1 MIKALKYN
9 ICRKKGFMA
18 YREIYKIPEVMC
30 DKNGNLSIR
39 NLVSLMGEVLI
50 IHSHILEKDI
60 DMTRLR
66 WIVYSWDVEIEE
78 EIKAYDQVEVTSL
91 VLGMNKFYA
100 YRNAYIKRD
109 GHMIAKAYGVF
120 MLVDIDRIRPIKIS
134 KDLISAYKTDEMIY
148 DKNVLSYRNDFTNS
162 KEIMVRYTDIDSNLH
177 VNNAVYFD
185 YICDLCKLDTK
196 NLAFFNIVYKNEI
209 RNKDSVL
216 GEFVESDEIIDFRLR
231 SVEDNTIYTYGKIRK
246 NV

>member
-1 MIKALKYN
+1 
-9 ICRKKGFMA
+9 MA
-18 YREIYKIPEVMC
+18 YSEIYKIPEVMC

-50 IHSHILEKDI
+50 IHSHILEKDL

-66 WIVYSWDVEIEE
+66 WIVYSWDVELEE

-109 GHMIAKAYGVF
+109 GRIIAKAYGVF
-120 MLVDIDRIRPIKIS
+120 MLVDIDRMRPIKMS

-196 NLAFFNIVYKNEI
+196 DLAFFNIVYKNEI

-216 GEFVESDEIIDFRLR
+216 GEFVESDGVIDFRLK

>member
-1 MIKALKYN
+1 
-9 ICRKKGFMA
+9 MA
-18 YREIYKIPEVMC
+18 YSEIYKIPEVMC

-50 IHSHILEKDI
+50 IHSHILENDI

-66 WIVYSWDVEIEE
+66 WIVYSWDVELEE

-109 GHMIAKAYGVF
+109 GRIIAKAYGVF
-120 MLVDIDRIRPIKIS
+120 MLVDIDRMRPIKMS
-134 KDLISAYKTDEMIY
+134 KNLISAYKTDEMIY

-177 VNNAVYFD
+177 INNAVYFD

-196 NLAFFNIVYKNEI
+196 DLAFFNIVYKNEI

-216 GEFVESDEIIDFRLR
+216 GEFVESDEIIDFRLK
-231 SVEDNTIYTYGKIRK
+231 STEDNTIYTYGKIRK

>member
-1 MIKALKYN
+1 
-9 ICRKKGFMA
+9 MA
-18 YREIYKIPEVMC
+18 YSEIYKIPEVIC
-30 DKNGNLSIR
+30 DKDGNLSIR

-50 IHSHILEKDI
+50 RHSHILENGI

-66 WIVYSWDVEIEE
+66 WIVYSWDVELEE
-78 EIKAYDQVEVTSL
+78 EIKVYDQVEVTSL

-109 GHMIAKAYGVF
+109 GRVIVKAYGVF
-120 MLVDIDRIRPIKIS
+120 MLVDIDRMRPIKMR
-134 KDLISAYKTDEMIY
+134 KDLISAYKIDDKIY
-148 DKNVLSYRNDFTNS
+148 GKNDLSYRNDFTNS

-196 NLAFFNIVYKNEI
+196 DLAFFNIVYKNEI
-209 RNKDSVL
+209 RNKDLVL